1 MTDNR
6 DVITTAFGS
15 ETKKDKV
22 IEHVLIDQLM
32 ALVGEDNEVNVDDQ
46 VVKMG
51 PLLQMAKIPCE
62 TDNDYCE

>member
-62 TDNDYCE
+62 IDNDYCE

>member
-1 MTDNR
+1 M
-6 DVITTAFGS
+6 ITTAFGS
-15 ETKKDKV
+15 ESNKDKV

-32 ALVGEDNEVNVDDQ
+32 ALVGEDNQINVDDQ

-62 TDNDYCE
+62 LDNDYCK